1 MKKTNITYEVYDTTS
16 TELAS
21 ALRAVG
27 CDTVDEDPI
36 RRIFSED
43 HPCNP
48 SVSHGLKRGGQVQYR
63 LKGESQEFDVKTY
76 ELAHAYADTKETD
89 TLDQTLSKLREATRG
104 TEAGQLVEA
113 VIKELPLE
121 VMRYIRLAFVYR
133 RELIDLIATKPDLV
147 ELIKIKK
154 QDGHFILHHAG
165 MPSDKLKELLEA

>member
-16 TELAS
+16 TELAA

-27 CDTVDEDPI
+27 VDTINEDPI

-63 LKGESQEFDVKTY
+63 LRGESQEFDAKTY

-104 TEAGQLVEA
+104 TEAGQLVEQ

-121 VMRYIRLAFVYR
+121 VMRYIRLSFVYR

-154 QDGHFILHHAG
+154 PDGHFILHHAG
-165 MPSDKLKELLEA
+165 MPADKLKELLEA